1 MSLTF
6 GKGRRIGSEPL
17 HEEISKNLDKPSEFS
32 DAAKERIKEL
42 RVDAT
47 KLEVT
52 FATEGWIDIIQ
63 PLIDGEAN
71 PGKIYALFKSKDS
84 QTVKDMAIGRSEGFH
99 NLNMILKNIVA
110 TLKVPIEGKK

>member
-1 MSLTF
+1 MTF
-6 GKGRRIGSEPL
+6 G
-17 HEEISKNLDKPSEFS
+17 
-32 DAAKERIKEL
+32 
-42 RVDAT
+42 
-47 KLEVT
+47 
-52 FATEGWIDIIQ
+52 TEGWIDIIQ

-84 QTVKDMAIGRSEGFH
+84 QNVKDMAIGRSEGFF